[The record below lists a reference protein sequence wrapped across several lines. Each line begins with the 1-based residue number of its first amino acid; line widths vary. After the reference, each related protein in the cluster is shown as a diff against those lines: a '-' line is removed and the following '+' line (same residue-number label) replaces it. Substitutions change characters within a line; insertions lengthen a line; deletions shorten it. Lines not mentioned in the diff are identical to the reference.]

1 MNVFKPGKNKSERRR
16 RKKKL
21 SISTMSLKPRAIYS
35 AYTSPKTIH
44 IQRMYSAFRHYLL
57 AHLLTAMS
65 VLYTYQIAQVISWI
79 VFKHEFY
86 GTE

>member
-1 MNVFKPGKNKSERRR
+1 MCLNQEKINLKEEEE
-16 RKKKL
+16 KKL
-21 SISTMSLKPRAIYS
+21 SVSTMSLKPRANYS

-44 IQRMYSAFRHYLL
+44 IQRTYSAFRHYLL
-57 AHLLTAMS
+57 TDLLTAMS